1 MKCSNMRLRDC
12 RMLRILYYHW
22 KCYEAKRS
30 YNHGSGNHVTNHG
43 IKVTTCIQ
51 FRGNN
56 NTLIIENGAVL
67 LNSIVRI
74 TGNNNRVVLKKHSYV
89 SGVEIFIED
98 KNCIVEV
105 GENTFIGRN
114 THLAC
119 TEDHSSIIIGDKCM
133 ISASC
138 QIRTGDSHSIVD
150 LNGKRLNPASSVL
163 INSHCWLGEGC
174 KILKGVCLSENTIVS
189 TGAIVTQS
197 FGSNCLLAGI
207 PAKVIKENINWDEKR
222 L

>member
-1 MKCSNMRLRDC
+1 MELRNIRL
-12 RMLRILYYHW
+12 LRVLYYYYRTFESRH
-22 KCYEAKRS
+22 C
-30 YNHGSGNHVTNHG
+30 YNHGHGNIVENLG
-43 IKVTTCIQ
+43 VKVKNKFQ
-51 FRGNN
+51 FNGDNN
-56 NTLIIENGAVL
+56 KIVIEKGAVL
-67 LNSIVRI
+67 KGTTIRISGSNCIVR
-74 TGNNNRVVLKKHSYV
+74 LKECSFV
-89 SGVEIFIED
+89 SEAEIFIED

-105 GENTFIGRN
+105 GEKSFIGRH

-150 LNGKRLNPASSVL
+150 MNGKRLNPAASVM
-163 INSHCWLGEGC
+163 INHHCWLGEGC